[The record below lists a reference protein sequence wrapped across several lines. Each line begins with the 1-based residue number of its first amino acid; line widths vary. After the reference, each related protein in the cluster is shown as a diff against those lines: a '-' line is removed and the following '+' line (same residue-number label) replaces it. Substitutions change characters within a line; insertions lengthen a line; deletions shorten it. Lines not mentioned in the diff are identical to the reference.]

1 MNKREIFKDYI
12 TYSAGNYISQALG
25 MISGFL
31 LRAFLEPYAMGIWQ
45 GLSVI
50 KSYTS
55 YTNLGV
61 SKSAA
66 REIAYFRGKGDDS
79 RSEVLKN
86 TGFTFSI
93 IMVSLAGIG
102 CISFALFKRSTLDE
116 YAFWGLIV
124 MGGVVILER
133 IESYIVTILRS
144 KKKFFPESLGK
155 TINAILNI
163 VLVVLIVRNYKLF
176 GLYAT
181 TLIIMTFSILIL
193 ILLSKERFLLA
204 IERNELKHLIKIG
217 IPLVFLGFMYV
228 NLMNIDRIVI
238 IKLLGAEMLGLY
250 SVAIM
255 MGNLVYNISTMAS
268 VVLYPRFQEKYAKRD
283 DKRDVYIMMRKII
296 KFLWFPLIVVLI
308 GGIIFFPYLI
318 KMFIPKYVEGIT
330 SMRILLCGIYFFS
343 LAIFCSHYLI
353 TIGKQVLSLFICI
366 GAVIINLILSI
377 LFIKL
382 GFSIEGVALATSI
395 SYFLYFILLFIMAH
409 RVSAQVI

>member
-12 TYSAGNYISQALG
+12 IYSAGNYISQGLG

-31 LRAFLEPYAMGIWQ
+31 LRVFLEPHAMGIWQ

-66 REIAYFRGKGDDS
+66 REIAYFRGKGDET

-93 IMVSLAGIG
+93 IMVSLVGIG
-102 CISFALFKRSTLDE
+102 CILFALFKRNTLDE
-116 YAFWGLIV
+116 YIFWGLIA

-155 TINAILNI
+155 VLNAILYI
-163 VLVVLIVRNYKLF
+163 GLVVLIVKNFKLF
-176 GLYAT
+176 GLYAI
-181 TLIIMTFSILIL
+181 TLVILIFSILIL
-193 ILLSKERFLLA
+193 ILISKERFLLA

-217 IPLVFLGFMYV
+217 IPLVLLGFMYV
-228 NLMNIDRIVI
+228 NLTNIDRIVI

-255 MGNLVYNISTMAS
+255 MGNLVYNVSTMAS
-268 VVLYPRFQEKYAKRD
+268 VVLYPRFQEIYGKSD
-283 DKRDVYIMMRKII
+283 DKRDVYIMMQKII
-296 KFLWFPLIVVLI
+296 KLLWFPLIIVLL
-308 GGIIFFPYLI
+308 GGIMFLPYLV
-318 KMFIPKYVEGIT
+318 KMFIPKYIAGIT
-330 SMRILLCGIYFFS
+330 SMRILLCGIYFLS
-343 LAIFCSHYLI
+343 LAIFCSHYLV
-353 TIGKQVLSLFICI
+353 TIGKQVLSLLICI
-366 GAVIINLILSI
+366 GAVIINLVLNI
-377 LFIKL
+377 LFIKF

>member
-12 TYSAGNYISQALG
+12 IYSAGNYISQGLG

-31 LRAFLEPYAMGIWQ
+31 LRVFLEPHAMGIWQ

-66 REIAYFRGKGDDS
+66 REIAYFRGKGDET

-93 IMVSLAGIG
+93 IMVSLVGIG
-102 CISFALFKRSTLDE
+102 CILFALFKRNTLDE
-116 YAFWGLIV
+116 YIFWGLIA

-155 TINAILNI
+155 VLNAILYI
-163 VLVVLIVRNYKLF
+163 GLVVLIVKNFKLF
-176 GLYAT
+176 GLYAI
-181 TLIIMTFSILIL
+181 TLVILIFSILIL
-193 ILLSKERFLLA
+193 ILISKERFLLA

-217 IPLVFLGFMYV
+217 IPLVLLGFMYV
-228 NLMNIDRIVI
+228 NLTNIDRIVI

-255 MGNLVYNISTMAS
+255 MGNLVYNVSTMAS
-268 VVLYPRFQEKYAKRD
+268 VVLYPRFQEIYGKSD
-283 DKRDVYIMMRKII
+283 DKRDVYIMMQKII
-296 KFLWFPLIVVLI
+296 KLLWFPLIIVLL
-308 GGIIFFPYLI
+308 GGIMFLPYLV
-318 KMFIPKYVEGIT
+318 KMFIPKYIAGIT
-330 SMRILLCGIYFFS
+330 SMRILLCGIYFLS
-343 LAIFCSHYLI
+343 LAIFCSHYLV
-353 TIGKQVLSLFICI
+353 TIGKQVLSLLICI
-366 GAVIINLILSI
+366 GAVIINLVLNI
-377 LFIKL
+377 LFIKF

-395 SYFLYFILLFIMAH
+395 SYFLYFILLFIMAR
-409 RVSAQVI
+409 RVSVQVI